1 MTMKRLIVFSMLS
14 LAVFASCSKDN
25 SLKIVEDVC
34 VQMKDDAFA
43 SYCRSEFDTDK
54 DGKVSMKEAS
64 LAEII
69 DIKEKGISSLKGLNY
84 FFNLKTL
91 DCSQNDL
98 STLDISG
105 NPSLNRLY
113 CSKNKLKSLN
123 LSKNTRLL
131 YLSASDND
139 ITSLDLSNNRKLSLL
154 ICSGNRLSSLDI
166 SMLHWLSR
174 SYYVEMFGSQKE
186 GTITITDSKKNW
198 SSFPSDVE
206 EAGIKWNWK

>member
-69 DIKEKGISSLKGLNY
+69 DIKEKGNLILERTELFFSISRRWTAVRMI
-84 FFNLKTL
+84 FQPWT
-91 DCSQNDL
+91 
-98 STLDISG
+98 
-105 NPSLNRLY
+105 
-113 CSKNKLKSLN
+113 
-123 LSKNTRLL
+123 
-131 YLSASDND
+131 
-139 ITSLDLSNNRKLSLL
+139 
-154 ICSGNRLSSLDI
+154 
-166 SMLHWLSR
+166 
-174 SYYVEMFGSQKE
+174 
-186 GTITITDSKKNW
+186 
-198 SSFPSDVE
+198 FPV
-206 EAGIKWNWK
+206 IPP

>member
-1 MTMKRLIVFSMLS
+1 MKRLIVFSMLS

-34 VQMKDDAFA
+34 DRMKDDAFA

-64 LAEII
+64 LAEVI

-84 FFNLKTL
+84 FINLKTL

-113 CSKNKLKSLN
+113 CSKNRLKSLN
-123 LSKNTRLL
+123 LSKNTRLV
-131 YLSASDND
+131 YLSVSDND
-139 ITSLDLSNNRKLSLL
+139 IVSLDLSNNRKLAWLS
-154 ICSGNRLSSLDI
+154 CSGNRLSSLDI

-174 SYYVEMFGSQKE
+174 TDYIYLFGSQKE

-198 SSFPSDVE
+198 NILPSDVE

>member
-1 MTMKRLIVFSMLS
+1 MKRLLVFSMLS

-34 VQMKDDAFA
+34 DRMKDDAFA

-64 LAEII
+64 VVEVI

-84 FFNLKTL
+84 FINLKTL

-105 NPSLNRLY
+105 NSSLSRLY
-113 CSKNKLKSLN
+113 CSENKLKSLN
-123 LSKNTRLL
+123 LSKNTRLV
-131 YLSASDND
+131 YLTASDNE
-139 ITSLDLSNNRKLSLL
+139 IASLDLSNNRKLSLL
-154 ICSGNRLSSLDI
+154 SCSGNRLSSLDI
-166 SMLHWLSR
+166 SMLYWLNR
-174 SYYVEMFGSQKE
+174 SDFANLFGSQKN

-198 SSFPSDVE
+198 DILPTDVE